1 METQTKRR
9 SLDYVSQRNMRT
21 DRLTRI
27 VTPITKILE
36 VAYHIGAGC
45 MVVGLVLFWGDR
57 G

>member
-1 METQTKRR
+1 MCH
-9 SLDYVSQRNMRT
+9 SGILRT

-36 VAYHIGAGC
+36 VACHMGAGC